1 MSLCARSLFNHQAWR
16 TRKYGQWR
24 AQNGGHALVCS
35 KTLTLECKKSLSAA
49 CENAD
54 PVSGKRSAYWTV
66 YDALL
71 KCACEEALQ
80 MVSLLSIASD
90 DDLPFK
96 LQVL

>member
-1 MSLCARSLFNHQAWR
+1 M
-16 TRKYGQWR
+16 
-24 AQNGGHALVCS
+24 CS
-35 KTLTLECKKSLSAA
+35 KTLTLECKKSWSAA

-71 KCACEEALQ
+71 KCACEGALQ